1 MSPSIRSFSSSL
13 TFATFQYSAFAY
25 THAPQGHYSHVAV
38 PRPSFLLRPS
48 GVPFARP
55 RFLPVRDGGLLARS
69 GARAKISATHASSD
83 GFEGSG
89 ESGGQDQDDWVLAL
103 EDLMVEALRTYYD
116 GTPFFTDAEFNTLRD
131 ELQHLGIAQ
140 MRLPEFE
147 RLWVQATSSR
157 DLDRRIRSEFNLS
170 EDDLTSLKSRLRAA
184 GDIRHPSVT
193 KPRSYPHP
201 TTSNPTSNSSAS
213 TSSSDASTKNT
224 ASLPSRN
231 PPVGPIRTTAAQKLD
246 PDCSVN
252 ERVKWYVVLNCL
264 FTRRFFVIGR

>member
-1 MSPSIRSFSSSL
+1 MSLSTCSFPSGL
-13 TFATFQYSAFAY
+13 AFATFQYSTFAY
-25 THAPQGHYSHVAV
+25 THASRRCCSQVAV

-55 RFLPVRDGGLLARS
+55 RFFPVRDGGLLARS
-69 GARAKISATHASSD
+69 KGRANLSATHASSD

-116 GTPFFTDAEFNTLRD
+116 GTPYFTDAEFNTLRD

-147 RLWVQATSSR
+147 RLWIQATSSR
-157 DLDRRIRSEFNLS
+157 DLDRRIRTEFNLS

-201 TTSNPTSNSSAS
+201 TTSNPTANSSSS
-213 TSSSDASTKNT
+213 TSSSDASATNT
-224 ASLPSRN
+224 ASLPSRD
-231 PPVGPIRTTAAQKLD
+231 PPVGPIRTSAAQKLD
-246 PDCSVN
+246 PDGSVN
-252 ERVKWYVVLNCL
+252 ERVKWYVAPSCL
-264 FTRRFFVIGR
+264 FT